1 MLMKWIRILMRLL
14 MVASVIFILLPA
26 AVQCGPVP
34 KVNEHE
40 MLMPKVPQWH
50 CLRYFKHDVLM
61 MRRCRHLRVPTAP
74 RLGDVKKLSQSLNYN
89 FVKTSDN
96 NKAPAT
102 NSKNS

>member
-1 MLMKWIRILMRLL
+1 MLAKHLHLL
-14 MVASVIFILLPA
+14 VIFVFVFTLVLLLPA
-26 AVQCGPVP
+26 GQCGPVP

-74 RLGDVKKLSQSLNYN
+74 RLGDVKKLNHAFNYN
-89 FVKTSDN
+89 VVKTSDT
-96 NKAPAT
+96 KT
-102 NSKNS
+102 

>member
-1 MLMKWIRILMRLL
+1 MWPKFLKVIMSMVMFVNIILILM
-14 MVASVIFILLPA
+14 PA
-26 AVQCGPVP
+26 VGQCGPVP

-89 FVKTSDN
+89 FVKTTDS
-96 NKAPAT
+96 KTAT
-102 NSKNS
+102 AKNKNS

>member
-1 MLMKWIRILMRLL
+1 MLPKRFNLL
-14 MVASVIFILLPA
+14 VTFVFVFTIVLFLPA
-26 AVQCGPVP
+26 GQCGPVP

-74 RLGDVKKLSQSLNYN
+74 RLGDVKKYNHTFNYN
-89 FVKTSDN
+89 IVKTTDTKHS
-96 NKAPAT
+96 
-102 NSKNS
+102 

>member
-1 MLMKWIRILMRLL
+1 
-14 MVASVIFILLPA
+14 
-26 AVQCGPVP
+26 
-34 KVNEHE
+34 

-89 FVKTSDN
+89 FVKTSDS
-96 NKAPAT
+96 KKPST
-102 NSKNS
+102 NTKNS